1 MERNKAKPSSRSQLD
16 QMGALDGNIRLL
28 KSAGFEEFD
37 AEALAAVT
45 RAASFPATGRPQSV
59 SMRVHFEN
67 PVVRSDA
74 SIVGP

>member
-1 MERNKAKPSSRSQLD
+1 
-16 QMGALDGNIRLL
+16 MGALDGNIRLL

-45 RAASFPATGRPQSV
+45 RAAPFSATGRPQSV
-59 SMRVHFEN
+59 RVCVPFQN
-67 PVVRSDA
+67 PVLRSGA